1 MKNNN
6 LDKIYNKFPKDK
18 VELAKI
24 ELSIA
29 DDLSKAMSKVEKS
42 IVSDKEFEKSIT
54 EFNKKQNSLVKEI
67 QKMETAKDKLE
78 QKGQKIL
85 NQNNNIF
92 DRVDDLLNK
101 AKIAAKDLGVK
112 PESITNY
119 KKADSL
125 ISELVIANIT
135 RDLQDNGYF

>member
-1 MKNNN
+1 MDQETK
-6 LDKIYNKFPKDK
+6 
-18 VELAKI
+18 
-24 ELSIA
+24 
-29 DDLSKAMSKVEKS
+29 
-42 IVSDKEFEKSIT
+42 T

>member
-18 VELAKI
+18 TELAKI